1 VWVCVI
7 VVANYDVIEDDTFIT
22 RNIVSESYVMISVS
36 HANVEIYDII
46 PFSHIIF
53 SVAVCFQTLVTYYLS
68 QLHKVNT
75 DFNYFD
81 QHLST
86 PFS

>member
-1 VWVCVI
+1 VWVYVI
-7 VVANYDVIEDDTFIT
+7 VVANCAVIEEDTFIT
-22 RNIVSESYVMISVS
+22 RDIVSESYVMISVS

-46 PFSHIIF
+46 PYNILLS
-53 SVAVCFQTLVTYYLS
+53 SLLSDTCNLLLVTITQS
-68 QLHKVNT
+68 NT
-75 DFNYFD
+75 DFNYYD